1 MPLTALPIAFLF
13 PGQGSQELNMGR
25 DVAEAQSAAMDL
37 WKLAEKL
44 SGLKLREI
52 YWTSSESGEGAAPP
66 PEMSDTRALQPALT
80 VVNLSLWLAARPRTA
95 SLQVIGTAG
104 HSLGEFAALAA
115 AGVLSVEDVVKAVCE
130 RGKLMASAGPPS
142 GSSGHGMAAV
152 VKLPLEVVED
162 IVAKAAKQSGA
173 FLRIANHNSPAQ
185 YVLSGEKQALDLAAN
200 LVKEA
205 RGRAVPLAVS
215 GAFHSP
221 LMSEPANAFATILES
236 LRWQPAQ
243 FPVYMNVTG
252 MPERNPGILKT
263 LLTAQMTSSVLWTST
278 MQNLYASGARRFVE
292 LGPKSVLT
300 KLVGQNLEGK
310 DDALAQSASNMDAV
324 MEL

>member
-1 MPLTALPIAFLF
+1 MLPTAFLF

-44 SGLKLREI
+44 SGIRLREI
-52 YWTSSESGEGAAPP
+52 YWTSSESGEGATPA
-66 PEMSDTRALQPALT
+66 PEMSDTKALQPALT
-80 VVNLSLWLAARPRTA
+80 VVNVSLWLAAKPKAAT
-95 SLQVIGTAG
+95 LQLIGTAG

-115 AGVLSVEDVVKAVCE
+115 AGVLSVEDVIKAVCE

-152 VKLPLEVVED
+152 VKLPLEVVEG
-162 IVAKAAKQSGA
+162 IVDKAAKQTGS

-185 YVLSGEKQALDLAAN
+185 YVLSGEKPALDAAAA

-236 LRWQPAQ
+236 LRWQSAL
-243 FPVYMNVTG
+243 FPVCMNVTG
-252 MPERNPGILKT
+252 MPESNPGILKT
-263 LLTAQMTSSVLWTST
+263 LLTAQMTSSVLWTTT
-278 MQNLYASGARRFVE
+278 MQNLYAAGARRFVE
-292 LGPKSVLT
+292 IGPKAVLT
-300 KLVGQNLEGK
+300 KLVGQNLEGPNG
-310 DDALAQSASNMDAV
+310 DVSDALAQSAGNMDAV

>member
-1 MPLTALPIAFLF
+1 MLPTAFLF

-37 WKLAEKL
+37 WLLAEKC

-52 YWTSSESGEGAAPP
+52 YWGALDAAPA

-80 VVNLSLWLAARPRTA
+80 VVNVSLWLAAKGKA
-95 SLQVIGTAG
+95 QAMSVVGAAG
-104 HSLGEFAALAA
+104 HSLGEFAALCA

-130 RGKLMASAGPPS
+130 RGKLMADAGSPS
-142 GSSGHGMAAV
+142 GPSGHGMAAV
-152 VKLPLEVVED
+152 VKLPLETVEA
-162 IVAKAAKQSGA
+162 IVAKAAGQSGA

-185 YVLSGEKQALDLAAN
+185 FVISGEKPALDAASA

-205 RGRAVPLAVS
+205 KGRAVPLAVS

-221 LMSEPANAFATILES
+221 LMSEPANAFAKVLDS
-236 LRWQPAQ
+236 LAWRPAA

-252 MPERNPGILKT
+252 QAETDPGVLKA
-263 LLTAQMTSSVLWTST
+263 LLTAQMTSSVLWTVT
-278 MQNLYASGARRFVE
+278 MRGLYAAGARRFVE
-292 LGPKSVLT
+292 LGPKSVLA
-300 KLVGQNLEGK
+300 KLALQNLEGK
-310 DDALAQSASNMDAV
+310 DDIIAQAAGTMDAV
-324 MEL
+324 ADI

>member
-1 MPLTALPIAFLF
+1 MPLTALPIALLF

-52 YWTSSESGEGAAPP
+52 YWGDEGAAPA
-66 PEMSDTRALQPALT
+66 PEMSDTKALQPALT
-80 VVNLSLWLAARPRTA
+80 VVNLSLWLAARPKAET
-95 SLQVIGTAG
+95 LTIIGAAG
-104 HSLGEFAALAA
+104 HSLGEFSALAA
-115 AGVLSVEDVVKAVCE
+115 AGVLCVEDTVKAVAE
-130 RGKLMASAGPPS
+130 RGKLMASVGPPS

-152 VKLPLEVVED
+152 VKLPLEVVEG
-162 IVAKAAKQSGA
+162 IVDKAAKQSGA

-185 YVLSGEKQALDLAAN
+185 YVLSGERPALEAAAA

-205 RGRAVPLAVS
+205 KGRAVPLAVS

-221 LMSEPANAFATILES
+221 LMSEPANAFAAILES
-236 LRWQPAQ
+236 LRWQPAK
-243 FPVYMNVTG
+243 FPVCMNVSGT
-252 MPERNPGILKT
+252 PERDPGILKA

-278 MQNLYASGARRFVE
+278 MQSLYAAGARRFVE
-292 LGPKSVLT
+292 LGPKGVLT
-300 KLVGQNLEGK
+300 KLVGQNLEGV
-310 DDALAQSASNMDAV
+310 DDAIAQSAGTMDAV

>member
-1 MPLTALPIAFLF
+1 MLPTAFLF

-37 WKLAEKL
+37 WKLAEKY
-44 SGLKLREI
+44 SGIKLREI
-52 YWTSSESGEGAAPP
+52 YWGDDGATPA

-80 VVNLSLWLAARPRTA
+80 VVNVSLWLAARQRAETMP
-95 SLQVIGTAG
+95 VIGAAG

-115 AGVLSVEDVVKAVCE
+115 AGVLSVEDVVKAVTE

-152 VKLPLEVVED
+152 VKLPLEVVEG
-162 IVAKAAKQSGA
+162 IVDKAAKQTGA

-185 YVLSGEKQALDLAAN
+185 YVLSGEKPALDLAAS

-205 RGRAVPLAVS
+205 KGRAVPLAVS

-221 LMSEPANAFATILES
+221 LMSEPANVFATILS
-236 LRWQPAQ
+236 GLRWQPAK
-243 FPVYMNVTG
+243 FPVCMNVTG
-252 MPERNPGILKT
+252 LPERDPGILQA
-263 LLTAQMTSSVLWTST
+263 LLTAQMTSSVFWTTT
-278 MQNLYASGARRFVE
+278 MQSLYAAGARRFIE

-300 KLVGQNLEGK
+300 KLVGQNLEGANG
-310 DDALAQSASNMDAV
+310 DVNDAIAQSAGSLDAV
-324 MEL
+324 LDL

>member
-1 MPLTALPIAFLF
+1 MLPTAFLF

-44 SGLKLREI
+44 SGITLREI
-52 YWTSSESGEGAAPP
+52 YWTSAESGEGAAPA
-66 PEMSDTRALQPALT
+66 PEMSDTKALQPALT
-80 VVNLSLWLAARPRTA
+80 VVNVSLWLAARPKA
-95 SLQVIGTAG
+95 EAMPKAMPIIGAAG
-104 HSLGEFAALAA
+104 HSLGEFAALTA
-115 AGVLSVEDVVKAVCE
+115 AGVLSVEDTIKAVCE
-130 RGKLMASAGPPS
+130 RGKLMAGAGPPS

-152 VKLPLEVVED
+152 VKLPLEVVEG
-162 IVAKAAKQSGA
+162 IVDKAAKQTGA

-185 YVLSGEKQALDLAAN
+185 YVLSGERPALDAAGA

-221 LMSEPANAFATILES
+221 LMSEPANVFATILEG
-236 LRWQPAQ
+236 LRWQPAR
-243 FPVYMNVTG
+243 FPVCMNVTG
-252 MPERNPGILKT
+252 LPERDPGILKA
-263 LLTAQMTSSVLWTST
+263 LLTAQMTSSVLWTTT
-278 MQNLYASGARRFVE
+278 MQSLYAAGARRFVE

-300 KLVGQNLEGK
+300 KLVPQNLEGR
-310 DDALAQSASNMDAV
+310 DDAIAQSAGSLDAV

>member
-1 MPLTALPIAFLF
+1 MLSTAFLF

-52 YWTSSESGEGAAPP
+52 YWTSSESGEGAAPA
-66 PEMSDTRALQPALT
+66 PEMSDTKALQPALT
-80 VVNLSLWLAARPRTA
+80 VVNVSLWLAARPKAETF
-95 SLQVIGTAG
+95 QIIGAAG
-104 HSLGEFAALAA
+104 HSLGEFAALTA
-115 AGVLSVEDVVKAVCE
+115 AGVLSVEDTIKAVCE
-130 RGKLMASAGPPS
+130 RGKLMAGAGKE
-142 GSSGHGMAAV
+142 GHGMAAV
-152 VKLPLEVVED
+152 VKLPLEVVEG
-162 IVAKAAKQSGA
+162 IVDKAAKQSGA

-185 YVLSGEKQALDLAAN
+185 YVLSGERPALDAAAA

-221 LMSEPANAFATILES
+221 LMSEPANVFATILKG
-236 LRWQPAQ
+236 LRWQPAR
-243 FPVYMNVTG
+243 FPVCMNVSG
-252 MPERNPGILKT
+252 QPERDPGILQA
-263 LLTAQMTSSVLWTST
+263 LLTAQMTSSVLWTTT
-278 MQNLYASGARRFVE
+278 MQSLYAAGARRFIE
-292 LGPKSVLT
+292 LGPKNVLT

-310 DDALAQSASNMDAV
+310 DDALAQSAGSMDAV
-324 MEL
+324 QDL